1 MAEQTTG
8 EAFPIGQ
15 SAKEAKG
22 DLSLANNI
30 AQAVCAVPGV
40 CNMSK
45 GRFALAATYGP
56 GGQVPGV
63 VLWHQ
68 APGKLLIEV
77 HIVVCETLLL
87 AALQQ
92 RQTKASAQPPVLP
105 HLAEQVRIAV
115 QQVVME
121 VNLFPQAIDVV
132 IEDAW

>member
-1 MAEQTTG
+1 MTEHVTG

-15 SAKEAKG
+15 PAKEAWG
-22 DLSLANNI
+22 NLSLADSI
-30 AQAVCAVPGV
+30 AQAVRAVPGV
-40 CNMSK
+40 CRMSK

-56 GGQVPGV
+56 GRQVPGV

-92 RQTKASAQPPVLP
+92 RQAKISAQTPVLP
-105 HLAEQVRIAV
+105 QLARQVRMAV

-132 IEDAW
+132 IEDTC